1 MASSRLILRLARFL
15 RVKPIC
21 HLVFKV
27 RFWWFVHIKK
37 RLRSCEDQVAVDG
50 HQHNLR
56 ALKLARP
63 SDRILW
69 LIQPLTA
76 IDKMMN
82 NPDARVLAIGVRL
95 ETDLL
100 YLAAYGFHPKNIR
113 GMDLLSYSPWVD
125 LGNMHQMSYA
135 DNSWDAVMLGWVLT
149 YSTEPQKAAD
159 ELVRVTKN
167 GGIIAIG
174 LTYYPEHVLEEYRK
188 SQGSLMGTTGQIQ
201 TVADVLKLFES
212 KVDRIYFNHDVA
224 DPARQGPT
232 MVIFSV
238 KK

>member
-1 MASSRLILRLARFL
+1 MAQSRLILRLARFL
-15 RVKPIC
+15 RVKLIC
-21 HLVFKV
+21 HAVFKL
-27 RFWWFVHIKK
+27 RFWWFVYIKK
-37 RLRSCEDQVAVDG
+37 RLRSCEDQVGVDG

-76 IDKMMN
+76 IDKMMKA
-82 NPDARVLAIGVRL
+82 DVKVLAIGVRL

-100 YLAAYGFHPKNIR
+100 YLVAYGFNPQNVR

-125 LGNMHQMSYA
+125 LGNMHQMPYA
-135 DNSWDAVMLGWVLT
+135 NDSWDAIMLGWVLT

-167 GGIIAIG
+167 GGLIAIG

-201 TVADVLKLFES
+201 TVADVLKLFEG
-212 KVDRIYFNHDVA
+212 KVDRVYFNHDVA
-224 DPARQGPT
+224 DPSRQGPT

>member
-1 MASSRLILRLARFL
+1 MAQSRLTIRLARFL
-15 RVKPIC
+15 RVKLIC
-21 HLVFKV
+21 HLVFKI
-27 RFWWFVHIKK
+27 RFWYFIYIK
-37 RLRSCEDQVAVDG
+37 RQLRSCEDQVGVDG

-69 LIQPLTA
+69 LIQPLSA
-76 IDKMMN
+76 IDKMN
-82 NPDARVLAIGVRL
+82 ENSKVLAIGVRL

-125 LGNMHQMSYA
+125 LGNMHNMPYA
-135 DNSWDAVMLGWVLT
+135 DNSWDAIMLGWVLT
-149 YSTEPQKAAD
+149 YSTDPQKAAD
-159 ELVRVTKN
+159 ELVRTSKN

-174 LTYYPEHVLEEYRK
+174 LTYYPEHVLEGYRQ

-201 TVADVLKLFES
+201 TVADVLKLFEG

-224 DPARQGPT
+224 DPTRQGPT

>member
-1 MASSRLILRLARFL
+1 MAQSRLILRLARFL
-15 RVKPIC
+15 RVKLIC
-21 HLVFKV
+21 HAIFKI
-27 RFWWFVHIKK
+27 RFWYFIYIKQQ
-37 RLRSCEDQVAVDG
+37 LRSCDDQEGVDG
-50 HQHNLR
+50 HQHNLT

-76 IDKMMN
+76 IDKMMK
-82 NPDARVLAIGVRL
+82 PDVKVLAIGVRL

-100 YLAAYGFHPKNIR
+100 YLVAYGFRPQNVR

-125 LGNMHQMSYA
+125 LGNMHQMPYA
-135 DNSWDAVMLGWVLT
+135 NDSWDAIMLGWVLT

-159 ELVRVTKN
+159 ELVRVVKN
-167 GGIIAIG
+167 GGVIAIG

-201 TVADVLKLFES
+201 TVADVLKLFEG

-224 DPARQGPT
+224 DPSRQGPT

>member
-1 MASSRLILRLARFL
+1 MAQSRLTLRLARFL
-15 RVKPIC
+15 RVKLIC
-21 HLVFKV
+21 HLVFKI
-27 RFWWFVHIKK
+27 RFWYFIYIK
-37 RLRSCEDQVAVDG
+37 RQLRSCEDQAGVDG

-69 LIQPLTA
+69 LIQPLSA
-76 IDKMMN
+76 IDKMN
-82 NPDARVLAIGVRL
+82 ENSKVLAIGVRL

-125 LGNMHQMSYA
+125 LGNMHNMPYA
-135 DNSWDAVMLGWVLT
+135 DNSWDAIMLGWVLT
-149 YSTEPQKAAD
+149 YSTDPQKAAD
-159 ELVRVTKN
+159 ELVRTSKN

-174 LTYYPEHVLEEYRK
+174 LTYYPEHVLEGYRQ

-201 TVADVLKLFES
+201 TVADVLKLFEG

-224 DPARQGPT
+224 DPTRQGPT

>member
-1 MASSRLILRLARFL
+1 MAQSRLTLRLARFL
-15 RVKPIC
+15 RVKLIC
-21 HLVFKV
+21 HLVFKI
-27 RFWWFVHIKK
+27 RFWYFIYIK
-37 RLRSCEDQVAVDG
+37 RQLRSCEDQVGVDG

-69 LIQPLTA
+69 LIQPLSA
-76 IDKMMN
+76 IDKMN
-82 NPDARVLAIGVRL
+82 ENSKVLAIGVRL

-125 LGNMHQMSYA
+125 LGNMHNMPYA
-135 DNSWDAVMLGWVLT
+135 DNSWDAIMLGWVLT
-149 YSTEPQKAAD
+149 YSTDPQKAAD
-159 ELVRVTKN
+159 ELVRTSKN

-174 LTYYPEHVLEEYRK
+174 LTYYPEHVLEGYRQ

-201 TVADVLKLFES
+201 TVADVLKLFEG

-224 DPARQGPT
+224 DPTRQGPT

>member
-1 MASSRLILRLARFL
+1 MAQSRLTLRLARFL
-15 RVKPIC
+15 RVKLIC
-21 HLVFKV
+21 HAVFKI
-27 RFWWFVHIKK
+27 RFWYFIYIK
-37 RLRSCEDQVAVDG
+37 RQLRSCEDQVGVDG

-69 LIQPLTA
+69 LIQPLSA
-76 IDKMMN
+76 IDKMN
-82 NPDARVLAIGVRL
+82 ENSKVLAIGVRL

-125 LGNMHQMSYA
+125 LGNMHNMPYA
-135 DNSWDAVMLGWVLT
+135 DNSWDAIMLGWVLT
-149 YSTEPQKAAD
+149 YSTDPQKAAD
-159 ELVRVTKN
+159 ELVRTSKN

-174 LTYYPEHVLEEYRK
+174 LTYYPEHVLEGYRQ

-201 TVADVLKLFES
+201 TVADVLKLFEG

-224 DPARQGPT
+224 DPTRQGPT

>member
-1 MASSRLILRLARFL
+1 MAQSRLTLRLARFL
-15 RVKPIC
+15 RVKLIC
-21 HLVFKV
+21 HLVFKI
-27 RFWWFVHIKK
+27 RFWYFIYIK
-37 RLRSCEDQVAVDG
+37 RQLRSCEDQVGVDG

-69 LIQPLTA
+69 LIQPLSA
-76 IDKMMN
+76 IDKMN
-82 NPDARVLAIGVRL
+82 ENSKVLAIGVRL

-125 LGNMHQMSYA
+125 LGNMHYA
-135 DNSWDAVMLGWVLT
+135 DNSWDAIMLGWVLT
-149 YSTEPQKAAD
+149 YSTDPQKAAD
-159 ELVRVTKN
+159 ELVRTSKN

-174 LTYYPEHVLEEYRK
+174 LTYYPEHVLEGYRQ

-201 TVADVLKLFES
+201 TVADVLKLFEG

-224 DPARQGPT
+224 DPTRQGPT